1 MKARGAIIWAIA
13 GVTFALL
20 AWRAWQFVTAA
31 APPWAYARDIGFDYA
46 VAEYA
51 RHLVHTPVDAL
62 DFLGWNGWYDIPQFF
77 YNSLF
82 EYVTLA
88 PLTLIVHNGW
98 TAIKVLQVLLL
109 AGAASGAYALARVFA
124 RERCWAVLAGLI
136 YATMP
141 LVCLNLRAGL
151 SVVWPSVLLP
161 WALCFGV
168 IAIRRFGERA
178 LPLAALLCAC
188 AGTVP
193 HIEFLFLVSL
203 PTYACLAAYAFDR
216 TASRKRWLTYAVA
229 SLPLLIGPSLYLVCA
244 SLFQGVLSP
253 SATRG
258 AALAFPGFLTLF
270 SQTLRETLALA
281 PREQLVDPSGLV
293 NASPFLYLALP
304 GGISVWYLAY
314 VGLRGL
320 LARVRRTATAFLAL
334 LVVGLVLLA
343 FGPNL
348 EVGIP
353 AWWLI
358 THLPL
363 LGELRTPD
371 RWLTVPA
378 LAIALG
384 AAEGLRALTRMG
396 ARLAALAAGLAVV
409 SLASFLSFG
418 ACAHVW
424 QAENDVAA
432 VEPHLARVNA
442 LAAANGYRTASYA
455 VARGGAF
462 DDGDGYGVPTPTIF
476 SARAFGARFGTDG
489 IGGIGLLARAGIGTV
504 IATPAWQRS
513 FERYAPDFSA
523 IYRSIPLGRTIFD
536 ARDGVYVK
544 ALPHVDPLVVA
555 DRTSC
560 LFGGPGNLDYLL
572 ADAGLRHVD
581 FVRPGASCAFP
592 TYSDYQPYDAL
603 TAQDSIRWEP
613 GVRLCPECTRL
624 VDADAAYVVGRYELA
639 QPWYR
644 NAIDGDSPTF
654 SEQGAIQL
662 IGRAVLHAKV
672 RVPVHRRAY
681 TLLLRYA
688 SHAYTYLTIHVGD
701 RPEQSFRFLPSLGL
715 RWFDLPLAG
724 CRRGCTV
731 DLKIR
736 VAPLGI
742 GDMGYTW
749 TGFALDGVAIVT
761 TSTLDKL
768 AKYGSTGAIAIG
780 SDAFDPARDRD
791 YALTPV
797 AHGFRWRGKSAT
809 VVAIARAP
817 QRYRR
822 TLAVVVGAAAKRSAT
837 RLEHL
842 KNTPDDVYTYATL
855 RVVPGD
861 RIGVTGAPRAEL
873 TLVRREPSLPTYRSQ
888 PGKRSGDL
896 LFTDGPGVL
905 AVVRAAGGFGRDAFT
920 FNGLFGRRG
929 AWLRARVLGSGKP
942 TLFAVGA
949 EGVLGNGAV
958 ETALRCGNKT
968 ATQLATHTS
977 GLAIL
982 TLTSS
987 ARRCALWV
995 KWQGSATLAHV
1006 YTRTK
1011 VLGPTW
1017 RTRTLWMP
1025 AGRYSIR
1032 QRQTDWFLGPV
1043 APAFK
1048 LDGKRLPAGAFVIG
1062 RTGLH
1067 RLGVR
1072 LAAGSESLTL
1082 LQPLAQLRPNPLAK
1096 VKTVALGTLRSK
1108 VAVGAR
1114 TGLKINHLDD
1124 GYWVLKRDGFEG
1136 RGVQCDLVA
1145 TCFSNVLPGT
1155 YLLVHRWPPLLTLGF
1170 VLSFASIVVAFIPLV
1185 GVPNASAES
1194 AKARSRR

>member
-1 MKARGAIIWAIA
+1 MKARGSIIWAIA
-13 GVTFALL
+13 SVAFALL
-20 AWRAWQFVTAA
+20 TWRAWQFVAAA

-46 VAEYA
+46 VAEYV
-51 RHLVHTPVDAL
+51 RHLVHTPLDAL

-77 YNSLF
+77 YNPLF

-88 PLTLIVHNGW
+88 PLALILHNTW
-98 TAIKVLQVLLL
+98 AAIKVLQVLLL
-109 AGAASGAYALARVFA
+109 AGAAGGAYALARVFA

-161 WALCFGV
+161 WALCFGI

-178 LPLAALLCAC
+178 LPFAALLCAC

-203 PTYACLAAYAFDR
+203 PAYACLAAYAFDR
-216 TASRKRWLTYAVA
+216 AARTRWLAYAVA
-229 SLPLLIGPSLYLVCA
+229 SLPLLVGPALYLVFA

-270 SQTLRETLALA
+270 SQTLSETLALA

-314 VGLRGL
+314 VGLRTL
-320 LARVRRTATAFLAL
+320 LSRAKRTAAAFLAL

-348 EVGIP
+348 GVGIP

-358 THLPL
+358 AHLPL
-363 LGELRTPD
+363 LGDLRTPD
-371 RWLTVPA
+371 RWLTLPA

-384 AAEGLRALTRMG
+384 AAEGLRALTHRG
-396 ARLAALAAGLAVV
+396 RRDAALASGLAIV

-424 QAENDVAA
+424 QTENDIAA

-442 LAAANGYRTASYA
+442 LAAAYGYRTASYA

-476 SARAFGARFGTDG
+476 SARAFGARFGSDG
-489 IGGIGLLARAGIGTV
+489 IGGIGLLARAGVGTV

-513 FERYAPDFSA
+513 FERYAPDFAA

-536 ARDGVYVK
+536 AHDGVYVK
-544 ALPHVDPLVVA
+544 ALPHVDGPVVV

-560 LFGGPGNLDYLL
+560 LLGGPGNLDYLL
-572 ADAGLRHVD
+572 AIKAMRHVD
-581 FVRPGASCAFP
+581 FVRPGAPCAFP
-592 TYSDYQPYDAL
+592 TYSNYQPYDGL
-603 TAQDSIRWEP
+603 TAQNSLRWEP
-613 GVRLCPECTRL
+613 GARLCPGCTRL

-654 SEQGAIQL
+654 GERGAIQL
-662 IGRAVLHAKV
+662 SGGAVLHAKV
-672 RVPVHRRAY
+672 RVAPHRRPEA
-681 TLLLRYA
+681 LLMRYA
-688 SHAYTYLTIHVGD
+688 AHAYSYLDIDVGNL
-701 RPEQSFRFLPSLGL
+701 PERSFRFLPSLGL

-724 CRRGCTV
+724 CRHGCTV
-731 DLKIR
+731 DLAIR

-749 TGFALDGVAIVT
+749 TGFALDGVAIAR

-768 AKYGSTGAIAIG
+768 RTHGSTGTSVIA
-780 SDAFDPARDRD
+780 SDAFEPARDRD
-791 YALTPV
+791 YAVTRV
-797 AHGFRWRGKSAT
+797 ARGFRWRGKAAT

-817 QRYRR
+817 LRYRR
-822 TLAVVVGAAAKRSAT
+822 TLAVVVGLPAMRSAT
-837 RLEHL
+837 NLQHVSR
-842 KNTPDDVYTYATL
+842 TPDDAYSYATL
-855 RVVPGD
+855 HVVPGE
-861 RIGVTGAPRAEL
+861 RIGATGAPRAEL
-873 TLVRREPSLPTYRSQ
+873 TLLRREPSLPTYHSQ

-905 AVVRAAGGFGRDAFT
+905 AVVRAAAGFTPDAFT
-920 FNGLFGRRG
+920 RKGLRGRRG
-929 AWLRARVLGSGKP
+929 AWLRVRIRGTGRP
-942 TLFAVGA
+942 TLYVVGA
-949 EGVLGNGAV
+949 DGVMGNGAV
-958 ETALRCGNKT
+958 ETALQCGDTT
-968 ATQLATHTS
+968 ATQVATHTS
-977 GLAIL
+977 GEAIL
-982 TLTSS
+982 TLASS
-987 ARRCALWV
+987 AQDCMLWV
-995 KWQGSATLAHV
+995 KWQGTATLAHIYV
-1006 YTRTK
+1006 RTK

-1017 RTRTLWMP
+1017 RTRTIWLP
-1025 AGRYSIR
+1025 AGRYRIR
-1032 QRQTDWFLGPV
+1032 QRETDWRPASV
-1043 APAFK
+1043 VPAFT
-1048 LDGKRLPAGAFVIG
+1048 LDGRRLVGNRAIIAK
-1062 RTGLH
+1062 TGLH
-1067 RLGVR
+1067 RLSVR
-1072 LAAGSESLTL
+1072 VAAGSESLTL
-1082 LQPLAQLRPNPLAK
+1082 LQPLAQLRPTPPAK
-1096 VKTVALGTLRSK
+1096 VATMALGTLRSR
-1108 VAVGAR
+1108 VVVGAR
-1114 TGLKINHLDD
+1114 SDLKVNHLDD
-1124 GYWVLKRDGFEG
+1124 GYWVLQ
-1136 RGVQCDLVA
+1136 RGAFVRHGVACDLVA

-1155 YLLVHRWPPLLTLGF
+1155 YLLVHRWPPFLTLGL
-1170 VLSFASIVVAFIPLV
+1170 VLSLLSIVIAFVPLMTAPRPVAAAA
-1185 GVPNASAES
+1185 GTH
-1194 AKARSRR
+1194 SRQ